1 MLLLC
6 EKKLFEVTGNCC
18 KCRFCD
24 LESFN
29 GNRTYVHRRE
39 EKRTVR
45 IENAA
50 CFCCSL
56 PLTDIRENDRQNSL
70 CGLQSWQFKHI
81 YLGSMPVPHSLS
93 LTVHFSSLAP
103 TVAFSD
109 NTVNQI
115 EELNWQIPTEH
126 CHGSAYG
133 SLLPLSP
140 KYRVITSKTNKNLL
154 WVKRWHRQL
163 QSKEKRWQKFFNRI
177 ELFRKLQL
185 QTLPYLTGLW

>member
-1 MLLLC
+1 M
-6 EKKLFEVTGNCC
+6 TGNCC

-56 PLTDIRENDRQNSL
+56 PLTDIWENDRQNSL

-103 TVAFSD
+103 TVVFSD
-109 NTVNQI
+109 NMVNQI
-115 EELNWQIPTEH
+115 GELNWQILNTAMVLLMVP
-126 CHGSAYG
+126 A
-133 SLLPLSP
+133 SLLPFSP
-140 KYRVITSKTNKNLL
+140 KYRVITSKTNKNLP
-154 WVKRWHRQL
+154 WVRRWHGQL

-185 QTLPYLTGLW
+185 RTLQYLAGLWQQKS